1 MTIPA
6 SRVARV
12 VGIETR
18 FVNLREGNVVLLPQR
33 VGLVGQGTTL
43 AQAAYSGTKRTV
55 TSAFEV
61 GTEYGFGG
69 PLHLAALQFL
79 PANGDGLGSIPL
91 TVYPLDDDG
100 SGVVSTGDI
109 TPSGSPSAA
118 RAFRIKAGGIL
129 SEAFVIS
136 VGDSVATITAAMETA
151 INAELNEPII
161 AVDGTTVLDFTS
173 KWKGLSANDI
183 VVEVV
188 TTNGNTPTSDDLAG
202 NVFTITQPVGGLVN
216 PDVQPALDQIGN
228 VWETFLLNCMDIAD
242 TDTLDLYS
250 TFGEGRWGQL
260 VRKPLVTF
268 SGNLATSVASAIAVP
283 DARKTDRVN
292 AQLVAPASDEL
303 PFTVAARQLARIAV
317 RADSDPAFDYGSLD
331 ATGIDPGSDG
341 DQWDSTERDQAVKG
355 GSSTIEV
362 RDGVINISDTV
373 TFYHPDGDP
382 TPAYRHVVDVVK
394 LMNVLFNLDIIFV
407 APEWDGAP
415 LIPNDQPTTNRNA
428 KKPKD
433 AVAAIASLIDS
444 LALLAIISDPETAK
458 KSITAV
464 IDSQNPKRLN
474 VSMTIQLAGNSNI
487 IDITNNFGFF
497 FGTAPV
503 VA

>member
-6 SRVARV
+6 SAVGRV
-12 VGIETR
+12 VGIDTQ

-33 VGLVGQGTTL
+33 VGVVGQGTTV
-43 AQAAYSGTKRTV
+43 AQATYSNTKRTI
-55 TSAFEV
+55 TSAFEA
-61 GTEYGFGG
+61 GTVYGFGS
-69 PLHLAALQFL
+69 PIHLASLQFL
-79 PANGDGLGSIPL
+79 PANGDGVGSVPL
-91 TVYPLDDDG
+91 TIFPLDDDG

-129 SEAFVIS
+129 SEAFTIS
-136 VGDSVATITAAMETA
+136 VGDAVADITAAMETA
-151 INAELNEPII
+151 INAELSEPII

-173 KWKGLSANDI
+173 KWKGASANGI

-202 NVFTITQPVGGLVN
+202 NVFTITQPTGGLVN
-216 PDVQPALDQIGN
+216 PDVQDALDQIGN
-228 VWETFLLNCMDIAD
+228 VWETCLLNCMDVAD
-242 TDTLDLYS
+242 TDTLDIYS

-260 VRKPLVTF
+260 VRKPLVVFT
-268 SGNLATSVASAIAVP
+268 GNTATTVAAAIAVP

-292 AQLVAPASDEL
+292 AQLVAPASTDL
-303 PFTVAARQLARIAV
+303 PFVVAARQLARIVV

-331 ATGIDPGSDG
+331 ATGLNPGADG
-341 DQWDSTERDQAVKG
+341 DQWNYTERDQAVKG
-355 GSSTIEV
+355 GSSTTEV
-362 RDGVINISDTV
+362 RDGIINISDVV

-382 TPAYRHVVDVVK
+382 TPAYRYVVDVMK

-407 APEWDGAP
+407 TPKWDGAP
-415 LIPNDQPTTNRNA
+415 LIPNDQATTNRNA

-433 AVAAIASLIDS
+433 AIADIAALYDS
-444 LALLAIISDPETAK
+444 LGLLAIISDPATAK
-458 KSITAV
+458 GSITAS
-464 IDSQNPKRLN
+464 IDTQNPKRLN
-474 VSMTIQLAGNSNI
+474 VLSRVQLAGNSNI
-487 IDITNNFGFF
+487 IDITNQFGFF

-503 VA
+503 V